1 MTAGN
6 CRRLLFYVAILSLV
20 TPFANAQ
27 TIPLVR
33 DPEPKTSVPATTVT
47 EYDVATVKKSTYQNG
62 SRIMNTQDGF
72 KCDNVPL
79 KTLIA
84 NAYQIDQQFISGG
97 AGWVDATGYDVNAKV
112 AGADLETLKKM
123 TAVERR
129 ALLQALLAERFKLK
143 VHQETKELP
152 IYELVVAKS
161 GFKLKPLPPVDK
173 EAEAAKTP
181 EQKRHIGYTM
191 TKPGGYQGQGVT
203 IENLAGNLDYVVNRT
218 VTDKTGLTGIYD
230 IDLKW
235 TPEDG
240 DEAKDSGAEA
250 GPSIFTA
257 LQEQLGLKLQPS
269 KGPVETL
276 VIDRAELPT
285 EN

>member
-1 MTAGN
+1 MTADN
-6 CRRLLFYVAILSLV
+6 CRRFLLYAAILALA
-20 TPFANAQ
+20 TPFVRAQ
-27 TIPLVR
+27 TIPLVH
-33 DPEPKTSVPATTVT
+33 DAEPKAQASAAKVT

-72 KCDNVPL
+72 SCDNVPL

-84 NAYQIDQQFISGG
+84 NAYDIDQQFISGG
-97 AGWVDATGYDVNAKV
+97 AGWVDSTGYDVNAKV

-123 TAVERR
+123 TGVERR
-129 ALLQALLAERFKLK
+129 AILQSLLAERFKLK
-143 VHQETKELP
+143 VHHETKVLP
-152 IYELVVAKS
+152 IYELVVAKG
-161 GFKLKPLPPVDK
+161 GFKLTPLPPVDK

-181 EQKRHIGYTM
+181 EQKRHIGYTT

-203 IENLAGNLDYVVNRT
+203 IENLAGNLEYVVNRT
-218 VTDKTGLTGIYD
+218 VTDKTGVAGIYD

-235 TPEDG
+235 TPEDA
-240 DEAKDSGAEA
+240 DEAKDSGTEA

-269 KGPVETL
+269 KGPVDTL
-276 VIDRAELPT
+276 VIDHAELPT